1 MTLLA
6 DALHAGGG
14 LDLWRQ
20 MHRFTVHISI
30 GGALCVGKCRTAQL
44 KDLVAEGGTQQQ
56 ALEITGFTASD
67 RRALYRPHWVA
78 LEGLDGQRLQERYAA
93 PATFRGHMKLA
104 AWDDLQLAHYCG
116 YLIWNYVA
124 VPFILADSD
133 VVTEEIEPGDV
144 HGEIWRRLK
153 VEFPPRVVTHS
164 AQQTFYF
171 DREGLLRRVD
181 YPAIDDDQTQTAQV
195 FWEHQCFSG
204 ILVPTLCRISKV
216 GVGGPLAAESP
227 LVDIEI
233 FDAVFE

>member
-1 MTLLA
+1 VTLLS

-20 MHRFTVHISI
+20 MRRFTVHISI
-30 GGALCVGKCRTAQL
+30 SGALCARKCRDAQL
-44 KDLVAEGGTQQQ
+44 KELVAEGGTQQQ
-56 ALEITGFTASD
+56 ALEITGFTAND
-67 RRALYRPHWVA
+67 RRALYRPNWVA
-78 LEGLDGQRLQERYAA
+78 LEGLDGRRWQERYAA
-93 PATFRGHMKLA
+93 PATFREDMRLA
-104 AWDDLQLAHYCG
+104 VWDDLQLAHYCG

-133 VVTEEIEPGDV
+133 VITEELESSDA
-144 HGEIWRRLK
+144 HGESWRRLK

-164 AQQTFYF
+164 AKQTFYF

-195 FWEHQCFSG
+195 FWEHQRFSG
-204 ILVPTLCRISKV
+204 ILVPTLCRMLKV
-216 GVGGPLAAESP
+216 GATGVLMGEPP

-233 FDAVFE
+233 FDALFE